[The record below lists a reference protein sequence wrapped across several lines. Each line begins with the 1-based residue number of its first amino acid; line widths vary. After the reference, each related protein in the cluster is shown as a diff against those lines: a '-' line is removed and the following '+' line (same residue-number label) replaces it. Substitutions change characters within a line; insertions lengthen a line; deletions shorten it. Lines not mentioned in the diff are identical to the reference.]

1 MDGIQKGFFLDKN
14 GVQLN
19 FPTTATLRTEASS
32 RFREVLNKSQCMD
45 WPPKK
50 CLLYRGDC

>member
-1 MDGIQKGFFLDKN
+1 MDGIQKGFFLVKN

-32 RFREVLNKSQCMD
+32 RFREV
-45 WPPKK
+45 
-50 CLLYRGDC
+50 